1 MRLSPRAKPVLVV
14 SVLVGL
20 VAWSSALMLVI
31 DFGRMTTLW

>member
-1 MRLSPRAKPVLVV
+1 MRLSRRAKPALVV
-14 SVLVGL
+14 SVVIGL